1 MTKAGERKEA
11 YAQGLLE
18 VARGEGPL
26 AEIEDDLY
34 AFARTFES
42 SDELR
47 IALTDPHL
55 PIERRLAVITD
66 LLGGRALPASTA
78 LVEMVVAA
86 GHAAD
91 LPAIV
96 ARFVELAAEQ
106 REHAV
111 AEVRSAIPL
120 DDKQLARLAG
130 ALEQATGQP
139 VDIKVL
145 VDPSILGGV
154 VATVGD
160 TVIDGTVRHR
170 LEQLRE
176 RV

>member
-1 MTKAGERKEA
+1 MTKAGERNEA

-26 AEIEDDLY
+26 ADIEDDLY
-34 AFARTFES
+34 AFAQTFES
-42 SDELR
+42 SVELR
-47 IALTDPHL
+47 MALTNPQM
-55 PIERRLAVITD
+55 PVERRLAVITD

-91 LPAIV
+91 LPSIV
-96 ARFVELAAEQ
+96 TRFVELAAEQ

-111 AEVRSAIPL
+111 AEVRSAIEL
-120 DDKQLARLAG
+120 DDQQVGRLAE
-130 ALEQATGQP
+130 ALERKTGRP
-139 VDIKVL
+139 VDIKVV
-145 VDPSILGGV
+145 VDPSVMGGI

-160 TVIDGTVRHR
+160 TVIDGSIRHR

-176 RV
+176 TV